1 MDLLAGDVGLVD
13 VQRAR
18 VAAAGGIGVVDEG
31 DTVHQG
37 SPEPDAGVEVAIEH
51 QRLYGLPLVGA
62 DVARTGR
69 IVDDGQVDTA
79 RQADDIQG
87 IADGWR
93 HDIDGRG
100 CGLWPEV
107 ASFGVDETR
116 IGDDDIGTGAAV
128 KGLTFAGYDVAQVP
142 RATRALQAGLARLP
156 ENRTAQ
162 LQQRVAQL
170 EYRSG
175 TNGVA
180 GDGRIVDRERVSAAL
195 LDEHLGHFVAGDQ
208 GVRKR
213 DDCIIP
219 GMHQAAA
226 LVPLDDHASG
236 NGVIPSGEETSA
248 GLDVGDR
255 STSRLVVGID
265 GRVAEDAAAR
275 TAGCAWCRGRIAL
288 LLDNDT
294 GAGTIAEEV
303 RFPLRVD
310 GGPLGRRVGD
320 DFGFHQVD
328 MRTDGGI
335 AEGLGAPGIE
345 GATAGRCD
353 VVGYREMGCVI
364 VCLEQYRDG
373 RLAVATPV
381 ADHGD
386 SATVDSRVAEDAGEE
401 IASG

>member
-1 MDLLAGDVGLVD
+1 
-13 VQRAR
+13 
-18 VAAAGGIGVVDEG
+18 
-31 DTVHQG
+31 
-37 SPEPDAGVEVAIEH
+37 
-51 QRLYGLPLVGA
+51 
-62 DVARTGR
+62 
-69 IVDDGQVDTA
+69 
-79 RQADDIQG
+79 
-87 IADGWR
+87 
-93 HDIDGRG
+93 
-100 CGLWPEV
+100 
-107 ASFGVDETR
+107 
-116 IGDDDIGTGAAV
+116 
-128 KGLTFAGYDVAQVP
+128 
-142 RATRALQAGLARLP
+142 
-156 ENRTAQ
+156 
-162 LQQRVAQL
+162 
-170 EYRSG
+170 
-175 TNGVA
+175 
-180 GDGRIVDRERVSAAL
+180 
-195 LDEHLGHFVAGDQ
+195 
-208 GVRKR
+208 
-213 DDCIIP
+213 
-219 GMHQAAA
+219 
-226 LVPLDDHASG
+226 
-236 NGVIPSGEETSA
+236 IPSGEETSA
-248 GLDVGDR
+248 GLDVDDR
-255 STSRLVVGID
+255 STRRLVVGID

-401 IASG
+401 IASGDSHVDIPAAPSEHHHATAVAPAVVQSFGPVEEDCAGQTSEIDRGNLVHVDSASAVTGGVV